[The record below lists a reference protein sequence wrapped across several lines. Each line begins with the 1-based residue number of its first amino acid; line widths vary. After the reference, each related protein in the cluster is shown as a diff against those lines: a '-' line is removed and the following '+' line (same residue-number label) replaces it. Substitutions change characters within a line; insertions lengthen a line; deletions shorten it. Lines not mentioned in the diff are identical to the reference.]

1 MHVCVCVCVCHALG
15 LMMLAYLFKATYK
28 HDNRGCR
35 KHVRIAMLFI
45 GRGEEKSSTTHD
57 VFQ

>member
-1 MHVCVCVCVCHALG
+1 
-15 LMMLAYLFKATYK
+15 MMLAYLFKATYK

>member
-1 MHVCVCVCVCHALG
+1 
-15 LMMLAYLFKATYK
+15 MMPAYLFKATYK

-45 GRGEEKSSTTHD
+45 GRDEENSSNTHD